1 VTLVSGEAANERQIS
16 AVPNWLLVRCTKTQ
30 VKPAPATLLTIVFGE
45 ETLSVE
51 TKARSS
57 SFAKLVENADVL
69 ALVLGLAM
77 FLEVVTSMA
86 IAALAG
92 DLKPKMIVI
101 RILNRRR
108 LRILF
113 ISTRPLCVR
122 YTSVPRMWSEQLRD

>member
-1 VTLVSGEAANERQIS
+1 VAVTVTLVSGEAANARQIS

-30 VKPAPATLLTIVFGE
+30 VKPAPATLFTVVFGE

-69 ALVLGLAM
+69 ALVLGLAI

-86 IAALAG
+86 IAALAD
-92 DLKPKMIVI
+92 DLKARTIPI
-101 RILNRRR
+101 RVANRRR
-108 LRILF
+108 LRILLIF
-113 ISTRPLCVR
+113 KPAYVGSL
-122 YTSVPRMWSEQLRD
+122 